1 MNKEEF
7 VKEVEKLGISVDDKI
22 LKSLNTYYEMLIDYN
37 SHTNLTRI
45 TDEEDVYLKHF
56 YDSLTLIKA
65 VKLNNQTLLDVG
77 TGAGFPGLV
86 LKIVFPN
93 LKVTLVDSLNKRII
107 FLKSVIEKL
116 NLKGINAIH
125 ERIEDYAKT
134 SRESFDIVTSR
145 AVASLPVLSEM
156 CIPLVCEKGLFIP
169 MKADA
174 KGEIKSSQNA
184 IKTLGGVLRDTI
196 LFKLPKDAG
205 ERTLIIIE
213 KINKT
218 KENLKHNLVIC
229 IIFLSIFLNSIL
241 FP

>member
-7 VKEVEKLGISVDDKI
+7 VKELEKLGISIDDKI
-22 LKSLNTYYEMLIDYN
+22 LKCLNTYYEMLIDYN

-65 VKLNNQTLLDVG
+65 VKLNNQSLLDVG

-86 LKIVFPN
+86 LKIVFPD

-107 FLKSVIEKL
+107 FLNNVIEKL
-116 NLKGINAIH
+116 DLKGINAIH
-125 ERIEDYAKT
+125 ERIEDYAKDN
-134 SRESFDIVTSR
+134 RESFDIVTSR

-156 CIPLVCEKGLFIP
+156 CIPLVCERGLFIP

-174 KGEIKSSQNA
+174 KEEIKSSENA
-184 IKTLGGVLRDTI
+184 IKTLGGVLKDTI
-196 LFKLPKDAG
+196 LFKLPKDGG
-205 ERTLIIIE
+205 ERTLVVIE

-218 KENLKHNLVIC
+218 SVKYPRKFNEIKKKPL
-229 IIFLSIFLNSIL
+229 
-241 FP
+241 

>member
-22 LKSLNTYYEMLIDYN
+22 LKCLDTYYEMLIDYN

-65 VKLNNQTLLDVG
+65 VKLNNQSLLDVG

-86 LKIVFPN
+86 LKIVFPD

-107 FLKSVIEKL
+107 FLNNVIEKL
-116 NLKGINAIH
+116 NLKGINTVH
-125 ERIEDYAKT
+125 ERIEDYAKI

-156 CIPLVCEKGLFIP
+156 CIPLICERGLFIP

-174 KGEIKSSQNA
+174 KEEIKSSENA
-184 IKTLGGVLRDTI
+184 IKTLGGVLKDTI
-196 LFKLPKDAG
+196 LFKLPKDGG
-205 ERTLIIIE
+205 ERTLVVIE

-218 KENLKHNLVIC
+218 SVKYPRKFNEIKKKPL
-229 IIFLSIFLNSIL
+229 
-241 FP
+241 

>member
-45 TDEEDVYLKHF
+45 TDEEEVYLKHF

-125 ERIEDYAKT
+125 ERIEDYAKI

-174 KGEIKSSQNA
+174 KDEIKSSHNA
-184 IKTLGGVLRDTI
+184 IITLGGVLRDTI

-218 KENLKHNLVIC
+218 SVKYPRKFSEIKKKPL
-229 IIFLSIFLNSIL
+229 
-241 FP
+241 